1 MIRTA
6 EDYAKVVK
14 ACRALKGWSQQELAD
29 KAEVT
34 RTTVQNIERG
44 KMVTL
49 TTMVKI
55 QTALADVI
63 DTIQL

>member
-14 ACRALKGWSQQELAD
+14 ASRALKGWSQQELAD
-29 KAEVT
+29 KADVT

-55 QTALADVI
+55 QTALSDVI